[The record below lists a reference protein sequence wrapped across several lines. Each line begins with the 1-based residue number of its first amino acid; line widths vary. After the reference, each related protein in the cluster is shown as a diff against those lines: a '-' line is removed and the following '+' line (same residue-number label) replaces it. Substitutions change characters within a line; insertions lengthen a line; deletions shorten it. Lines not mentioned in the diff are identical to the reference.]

1 MKTQRILAPVD
12 GSEISHFALRE
23 ADALATSSGGDLTL
37 LFVHSPATV
46 HLMDDDFPEPAE
58 MTKTLLA
65 TARNIIEKWA
75 DSLATPEANRH
86 IFIECCGSPAQF
98 IVEQSGKYDLIIM
111 GTHGYSGMKHFHLG
125 SVAER
130 VVRGANCSVLVVKQP
145 GDTTGCAD

>member
-46 HLMDDDFPEPAE
+46 HLMDDDFPE
-58 MTKTLLA
+58 
-65 TARNIIEKWA
+65 KWA
-75 DSLATPEANRH
+75 DSLAAPEANRH
-86 IFIECCGSPAQF
+86 IVIECCGSPAQF
-98 IVEQSGKYDLIIM
+98 IVDQSGKFDLIVM